1 MMSQKK
7 SSFFNMTLTL
17 FVITLVAGTSL
28 GFVNDLTIGPK
39 AKAKLER
46 KVSALKEVLAAFD
59 NNPVEDV
66 VKIKSDRAKD
76 SIEIYPGKAGE
87 NITGIAVVGSSEN
100 GYSGLVKIM
109 VGFNPDKTIKNIVV
123 LEQKETPGLGTKMKD
138 DKFIRQFRGK
148 DPSSFKLQVAKDGGD
163 VDALTGATITTRA
176 FCEAAQLAYDVLLEE
191 KLSEPTLIEL
201 TSTKVESG
209 NE

>member
-1 MMSQKK
+1 MSVKK

-17 FVITLVAGTSL
+17 FVITLVAGISL

-46 KVSALKEVLAAFD
+46 KVNALKEVLSGFD

-66 VKIKSDRAKD
+66 VNIKSDRAKD
-76 SIEIYPGKAGE
+76 SIEIYPGFSGE
-87 NITGIAVVGSSEN
+87 NLTGTAVVGSSEN

-109 VGFNPDKTIKNIVV
+109 VGFNPDKTIHNIVV

-148 DPSSFKLQVAKDGGD
+148 DPSSFQLVVAKDGGD

-176 FCEAAQLAYDVLLEE
+176 FCEAAQLAYDVFLEE
-191 KLSEPTLIEL
+191 NPKAVNPIQI
-201 TSTKVESG
+201 ESG